1 MYNVVAIV
9 DCTAMGLEFAK
20 RQHFKHS
27 YQKKRCIGVI
37 DMLIK

>member
-20 RQHFKHS
+20 RHFKHF